1 MILAYI
7 NRASRALYGPAALLA
22 ALAVSGPAAASGAG
36 LAERM
41 SHLQRH
47 THKLQLSVE
56 ARHPELVGFYL
67 HEIEEVAE
75 EIRDEVETY
84 DDHPIGRLTGE
95 MLLPAVEALEEPVAA
110 GDWDAADTGFD
121 RLLSACNACHAAT
134 EHGYIRIVR
143 KKGNPYNQDFSPT
156 P

>member
-7 NRASRALYGPAALLA
+7 KRVSRTLAGPTALLA
-22 ALAVSGPAAASGAG
+22 TLTVSGPVAASGAG

-56 ARHPELVGFYL
+56 ARHPDLVGFYL

-95 MLLPAVEALEEPVAA
+95 MLLPAVEALEEPTEA
-110 GDWDAADTGFD
+110 GDWEAADAAFD
-121 RLLSACNACHAAT
+121 RLLAACNACHATTA
-134 EHGYIRIVR
+134 HGYIRIVR
-143 KKGNPYNQDFSPT
+143 TPGNPYNQDFSPT